1 MTLAATRRKV
11 FRGSAGWA
19 GAAWKAGAAAEGGA
33 GPGSETEGIP
43 VRAGPMKPAQGPP
56 KIRRN
61 TREASQNGVRQ
72 KASPRGKV
80 SLPKQPRRKKVH
92 RRGEGDKVPHGKNR
106 FLPRPKSPTPH
117 TETPPPRPRPQAR
130 PTCPAPRPP
139 PGSLQPRRPNHR
151 QPPDLAPNPPSFLF
165 GRSVKYRDREWRLD
179 PREWRW

>member
-117 TETPPPRPRPQAR
+117 TETPPPRPRPKPVPLAPPQDHHQGR
-130 PTCPAPRPP
+130 SNPGDPTTANHQTSLPTRPP
-139 PGSLQPRRPNHR
+139 FYLVAR
-151 QPPDLAPNPPSFLF
+151 
-165 GRSVKYRDREWRLD
+165 
-179 PREWRW
+179 